1 MKAETIKPN
10 RKNVGKY
17 NIVSSKKGFLKRKKK
32 DQKAQKRVIIGRP
45 DYYQNEG
52 FEHIKMKN

>member
-1 MKAETIKPN
+1 LCLQ
-10 RKNVGKY
+10 RKD
-17 NIVSSKKGFLKRKKK
+17 FLKEKKKK